1 MSGLI
6 RWKWRDLMSLSS
18 SAESLGILMARL
30 TDGLMSRREWRGEN
44 RQAPTRSD
52 ANGISPAWEAF
63 LPGQVALVGAGPGD
77 PDLMTLKAWRMLN
90 AADAVVYDRLVG
102 DEILAQL
109 PVHCERY
116 YVGKACGNHSVP
128 QDEIGALM
136 VRLAGEGMRVVRLKG
151 GDPGVFGRMGEEL
164 AALDDAAITRHIVP
178 GITAASGAAAALG
191 MPLTDR
197 AHAQR
202 LRFVTAQLCSK
213 SEQPEWQQLARRDET
228 LLFYMG
234 LNRLEVICDE
244 LQRHGLPA
252 DWPMMLVANAS
263 LPEQQTLHGSL
274 GNMVSRLAEHPL
286 PTPCLIIVGSVC
298 QMAAGRESALADTVA
313 HAAAH
318 MSCREVFEEAC

>member
-6 RWKWRDLMSLSS
+6 RWKWRDLMVSS
-18 SAESLGILMARL
+18 INSAILGISMARL
-30 TDGLMSRREWRGEN
+30 TEGLLSRREWRAIGG
-44 RQAPTRSD
+44 QAPSRTD
-52 ANGISPAWEAF
+52 AGAITPAWDGL

-109 PVHCERY
+109 PMHCERY

-136 VRLAGEGMRVVRLKG
+136 VRLAKEGMRVVRLKG
-151 GDPGVFGRMGEEL
+151 GDPGIFGRMGEEL
-164 AALDDAAITRHIVP
+164 AALDEAGITRYVVP
-178 GITAASGAAAALG
+178 GITAAAGAAASLG

-202 LRFVTAQLCSK
+202 LRFVTAQLCNRND
-213 SEQPEWQQLARRDET
+213 QPEWQQLARRDET

-234 LNRLEVICDE
+234 LNRLDTICDE
-244 LQRHGLPA
+244 LQRHGLPS

-263 LPEQQTLHGSL
+263 LPEQQALHGTL
-274 GNMVSRLAEHPL
+274 GDMVARLAECPL

-298 QMAAGRESALADTVA
+298 EMAAGRDLVM
-313 HAAAH
+313 AAAMAH
-318 MSCREVFEEAC
+318 SSEREARVA